1 MKGKKEKVPAEL
13 IKKIFETNQNKANNT
28 WKTKPHQATPVTAA
42 YWALDIVNKIQ
53 VSAVGNKN
61 IVKRI
66 VGNRNIRTQ
75 WTIPSKW
82 YKKKTLIHLKRKLK
96 I

>member
-28 WKTKPHQATPVTAA
+28 QKDKATPVTAA

-75 WTIPSKW
+75 
-82 YKKKTLIHLKRKLK
+82 
-96 I
+96 